1 MPSIFS
7 ATLRCEFVS
16 QKSSL
21 QDTHLMNRL
30 PLCKASGQIRYPH
43 PGPPHAWPEGA
54 VPARC
59 GPGSSLTTTPPSP
72 PPACS
77 GVWDNITCW
86 RPADVGETV
95 TVPCPKLFSNFY
107 SKPGTGPY
115 LSFFLWGRCSSE
127 DPASHSGQRSR
138 ASASLME
145 CGAGL
150 GQREPR
156 KLHARRL
163 PQSPRGGGTARRAQ
177 PPRGANT
184 WPLTSRE
191 HKQELHP

>member
-115 LSFFLWGRCSSE
+115 LSFFFVGEVFIRGSGFPFGPKKQGVCFLDGVRSWPWAEGAQK
-127 DPASHSGQRSR
+127 ASCQAAASKPTWRGHSQESAAAARSQHL
-138 ASASLME
+138 AFNF
-145 CGAGL
+145 
-150 GQREPR
+150 Q
-156 KLHARRL
+156 
-163 PQSPRGGGTARRAQ
+163 GT
-177 PPRGANT
+177 
-184 WPLTSRE
+184 
-191 HKQELHP
+191 